1 MRQMTAQCNYNDHE
15 FNKEDKHCKH
25 CGKPR
30 SVYDKPQFTFTHED
44 VKKLHPTTYLYEE
57 EE

>member
-1 MRQMTAQCNYNDHE
+1 MRAQCNYNDHE